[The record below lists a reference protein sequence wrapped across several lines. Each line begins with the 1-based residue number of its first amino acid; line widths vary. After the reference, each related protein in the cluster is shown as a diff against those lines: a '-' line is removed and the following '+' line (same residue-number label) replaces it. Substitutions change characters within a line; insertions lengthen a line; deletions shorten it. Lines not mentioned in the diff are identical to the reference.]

1 MGIDISQLSP
11 AAQKQALAKLMALER
26 QKAAALQKQF
36 DTPKEQDGKRKL
48 HEQKVD
54 GVLVDGTPVTFASKR
69 EQARYGELALMQKAG
84 EISDLQFQVKYELI
98 PPQVRSDGKKER
110 GISYVADF
118 VYKDKD
124 GKVHVQD
131 SKGYRNPSSAAYAK
145 FVMKRKLML
154 WVHGIT
160 VEEV

>member
-11 AAQKQALAKLMALER
+11 AAQKQALAKLMELER
-26 QKAAALQKQF
+26 RKAETQKEE
-36 DTPKEQDGKRKL
+36 PKRKL

-54 GVLVDGTPVTFASKR
+54 GVLIDGTPVTFASKR

-84 EISDLQFQVKYELI
+84 EISGLQYQVRFELI

-110 GISYVADF
+110 AVSYVADF
-118 VYKDKD
+118 VYTKNGDT
-124 GKVHVQD
+124 VVED

-145 FVMKRKLML
+145 FVLKRKLML

-160 VEEV
+160 IMEV